1 MNEQE
6 RLQALR
12 AIFQDCQQQV
22 LTLLNHHPTLNK
34 GFVADMQFASTYGT
48 FLANIKMNHGV
59 ELEEDSIAQRL
70 LSAIQA
76 NDTHQISQIRS
87 EIYASLDSMQTEQMP
102 SYVFLTC
109 FPSIYKAIPANH

>member
-22 LTLLNHHPTLNK
+22 LTLLNHHPSLNK

-48 FLANIKMNHGV
+48 FLANIKMNHGI
-59 ELEEDSIAQRL
+59 ELEPDSIAQRL
-70 LSAIQA
+70 LDCIKA

-87 EIYASLDSMQTEQMP
+87 EIYAALDGMQAGQMP

-109 FPSIYKAIPANH
+109 FPSIYKAISTSH

>member
-48 FLANIKMNHGV
+48 FLANIKMNHGI
-59 ELEEDSIAQRL
+59 ELEAGSIAQRL
-70 LSAIQA
+70 LSAIEA

-109 FPSIYKAIPANH
+109 FPSIYKAISANH